1 MTLILGLGQEM
12 VISSKKNA
20 LSGDTIIR
28 VPMGFKKGQA
38 GPLNQERPDVP
49 ETLEHVVDRKEFKIR
64 LADTHGQ
71 RSSASMLIKKMYS
84 WRGYQTAFNMDDQPN
99 RMTLVASSDDRTIGT
114 ITIGFDSAIGLLADD
129 LYKVELDL
137 LRSQGRRLCEFTKL
151 AVDGEIKS
159 KQVLAALF
167 HIAFIY
173 AFDIQKFTD
182 LLIEVNPRHVKYYE
196 RMLGFTGWAETR
208 INTRV
213 NAPAVLLRL
222 ELGYVRSQIAKFG
235 GKPELSI
242 GEKSLYPFSFS
253 QGEEAGISNRLSQLS

>member
-1 MTLILGLGQEM
+1 M
-12 VISSKKNA
+12 VTDSKKNV

-28 VPMGFKKGQA
+28 VPMGFELPA
-38 GPLNQERPDVP
+38 SPLSHDKPDIP
-49 ETLEHVVDRKEFKIR
+49 NTLERVVDRKEFKIR
-64 LADTHGQ
+64 LADTQGR

-84 WRGYQTAFNMDDQPN
+84 WRGYQTSSVDEQHN
-99 RMTLVASSDDRTIGT
+99 RITLVASADDRAIGT
-114 ITIGFDSAIGLLADD
+114 ITIGFDSQIGLLADD
-129 LYKVELDL
+129 LYKDELNQ

-173 AFDIQKFTD
+173 SFDIQEFTD

-196 RMLGFTGWAETR
+196 KMLGFASWAETR
-208 INTRV
+208 VNRRV

-235 GKPELSI
+235 GKPELAA
-242 GEKSLYPFSFS
+242 GEKSLYPYAFSAS
-253 QGEEAGISNRLSQLS
+253 EEVGIANRLSNLS

>member
-1 MTLILGLGQEM
+1 M
-12 VISSKKNA
+12 VISSKKNE
-20 LSGDTIIR
+20 LSGDTIIS
-28 VPMGFKKGQA
+28 VPLGFKAA
-38 GPLNQERPDVP
+38 GPLNQERPDVA

-84 WRGYQTAFNMDDQPN
+84 WRGYQTAFNAEEQPN
-99 RMTLVASSDDRTIGT
+99 RMTLVASSADQTIGT
-114 ITIGFDSAIGLLADD
+114 ITIGFDSPIGLLADD
-129 LYKVELDL
+129 LYQVELNG

-173 AFDIQKFTD
+173 SFDIQKFTD

-196 RMLGFTGWAETR
+196 RMLGFAAWAETK
-208 INTRV
+208 INRRV

-222 ELGYVRSQIAKFG
+222 ELDYVRAQIMRFG
-235 GKPELSI
+235 GKPDLAAA
-242 GEKSLYPFSFS
+242 EKSLYPFAFS
-253 QGEEAGISNRLSQLS
+253 QGEAAGISNRLAHLS

>member
-1 MTLILGLGQEM
+1 M
-12 VISSKKNA
+12 VTDSKKNA

-28 VPMGFKKGQA
+28 VPMGFELPA
-38 GPLNQERPDVP
+38 SPLSHERPDVP
-49 ETLEHVVDRKEFKIR
+49 NTLERVVDRKEFKIR
-64 LADTHGQ
+64 LADTQGR

-84 WRGYQTAFNMDDQPN
+84 WRGYQTSAGADEHHN
-99 RMTLVASSDDRTIGT
+99 RITLVASSDDRAIGT
-114 ITIGFDSAIGLLADD
+114 ITIGFDSAMGLLADD
-129 LYKVELDL
+129 LYKDELNL

-173 AFDIQKFTD
+173 SFDIQEFTD

-196 RMLGFTGWAETR
+196 KMLGFASWAETR
-208 INTRV
+208 TNRRV

-235 GKPELSI
+235 GKPDLAA
-242 GEKSLYPFSFS
+242 GEKSLYPFAFS
-253 QGEEAGISNRLSQLS
+253 ASEEAGIAHRLAKLS

>member
-12 VISSKKNA
+12 VISSKKNE

-28 VPMGFKKGQA
+28 VPMGFNKGQA

-196 RMLGFTGWAETR
+196 RMLGFMGWAETR

-235 GKPELSI
+235 GKPELST
-242 GEKSLYPFSFS
+242 GEKSLYPFAFS

>member
-1 MTLILGLGQEM
+1 M
-12 VISSKKNA
+12 VISSKKTE
-20 LSGDTIIR
+20 LSGDTIVR
-28 VPMGFKKGQA
+28 LPMGFKGSSE
-38 GPLNQERPDVP
+38 PPSQERPVVP
-49 ETLEHVVDRKEFKIR
+49 DILEHVLGRKEFKIR

-84 WRGYQTAFNMDDQPN
+84 WRGYQTEFNMGDQPN
-99 RMTLVASSDDRTIGT
+99 RMTLVASSNDHAIGT
-114 ITIGFDSAIGLLADD
+114 ITIGFDSPIGLLADD
-129 LYKVELDL
+129 LYQIELNT

-173 AFDIQKFTD
+173 SFDIQKFTD

-196 RMLGFTGWAETR
+196 RMLGFVVWAETR

-222 ELGYVRSQIAKFG
+222 KLDYVRDQIARFG
-235 GKPELSI
+235 GKPELASS
-242 GEKSLYPFSFS
+242 EKSLYPFAFS
-253 QGEEAGISNRLSQLS
+253 QGEEVGVANRLAHLS

>member
-1 MTLILGLGQEM
+1 M
-12 VISSKKNA
+12 VISSKKTG

-28 VPMGFKKGQA
+28 VPMGFKGSFE
-38 GPLNQERPDVP
+38 PPSQERPDVP
-49 ETLEHVVDRKEFKIR
+49 DILEHVLDRKEFKIR

-84 WRGYQTAFNMDDQPN
+84 WRGYQTEFNMGDQPN
-99 RMTLVASSDDRTIGT
+99 RMTLVASSNDHTIGT
-114 ITIGFDSAIGLLADD
+114 ITIGFDSPIGLLADD
-129 LYKVELDL
+129 LYQIELNT

-173 AFDIQKFTD
+173 SFDIQNFTD

-196 RMLGFTGWAETR
+196 RMLGFVIWAETR

-222 ELGYVRSQIAKFG
+222 KLDYVRDQIARFG
-235 GKPELSI
+235 GKPELSSS
-242 GEKSLYPFSFS
+242 EKSLYPFAFS
-253 QGEEAGISNRLSQLS
+253 QGEEVGVANRLAHLS

>member
-1 MTLILGLGQEM
+1 M
-12 VISSKKNA
+12 VISSKKIE

-28 VPMGFKKGQA
+28 LPMGFKGSSE
-38 GPLNQERPDVP
+38 PPSQERPDVP
-49 ETLEHVVDRKEFKIR
+49 DILEHVLDRKEFKIR

-84 WRGYQTAFNMDDQPN
+84 WRGYQTGFNMGDQPN
-99 RMTLVASSDDRTIGT
+99 RMTLVASSDDHTIGT
-114 ITIGFDSAIGLLADD
+114 ITIGFDSPIGLLADD
-129 LYKVELDL
+129 LYQIELNT

-173 AFDIQKFTD
+173 SFDIQNFTD

-196 RMLGFTGWAETR
+196 RMLGFVIWAETR

-222 ELGYVRSQIAKFG
+222 KLDYVRDQIARFG
-235 GKPELSI
+235 GKPELSSS
-242 GEKSLYPFSFS
+242 EKSLYPFAFS
-253 QGEEAGISNRLSQLS
+253 QDEEIGVANRLAHLS